1 MLKEIGQVASFLICA
16 GMLLHFRAKES
27 YEKYIRLIIS
37 MMLLLLL
44 VQPFFSIMAGGK
56 SDNLLWLIKSYEAK
70 MDTSLLSLQPGEQD
84 METVLKSLAG
94 QAASQIQAEADV
106 QYMEEGNIGTE
117 TGMMEVEEVRIEQ
130 IEIGG
135 DYGDS
140 E

>member
-37 MMLLLLL
+37 MMVLLLL
-44 VQPFFSIMAGGK
+44 VQPFWGMMTGGTNG
-56 SDNLLWLIKSYEAK
+56 NLMWLIKSYEAK
-70 MDTSLLSLQPGEQD
+70 MDSLLLSFQPDEQD
-84 METVLKSLAG
+84 MEAVLKSLAG
-94 QAASQIQAEADV
+94 QAASQVQAEEQAKEAPTDGIATGIVDV
-106 QYMEEGNIGTE
+106 N
-117 TGMMEVEEVRIEQ
+117 EVKIEQ